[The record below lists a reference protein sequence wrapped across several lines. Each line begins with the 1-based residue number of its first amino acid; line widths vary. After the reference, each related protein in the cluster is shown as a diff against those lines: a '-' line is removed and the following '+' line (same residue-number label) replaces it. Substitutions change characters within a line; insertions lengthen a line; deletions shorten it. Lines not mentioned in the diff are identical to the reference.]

1 MRAGVAIL
9 SAVVLGAP
17 LGGCLPRPPEAAPV
31 VDPSPEAAAAL
42 VRSYYELVESGRL
55 EEAAALREDGLK
67 EDVAPFLSLKA
78 YVAGPRRV
86 EGRAGSVFVTVPVAL
101 SGRFVTGGD
110 YRAGG
115 RVVLRRPRAASGPDE
130 GGWRIHRIQV
140 AP

>member
-9 SAVVLGAP
+9 SIML
-17 LGGCLPRPPEAAPV
+17 LGGCFPRPPEAAPV
-31 VDPSPEAAAAL
+31 VDPSPEAAAKL
-42 VRSYYELVESGRL
+42 VRTYYTLVEAGRL
-55 EEAAALREDGLK
+55 EEAAALREDGVK
-67 EDVAPFLSLKA
+67 EDVAPFLTLKA
-78 YVAGPRRV
+78 DVAGPRRV
-86 EGRAGSVFVTVPVAL
+86 EGRAGSVFVTIPVAL

-115 RVVLRRPRAASGPDE
+115 RAIVRRPKAATGSDE